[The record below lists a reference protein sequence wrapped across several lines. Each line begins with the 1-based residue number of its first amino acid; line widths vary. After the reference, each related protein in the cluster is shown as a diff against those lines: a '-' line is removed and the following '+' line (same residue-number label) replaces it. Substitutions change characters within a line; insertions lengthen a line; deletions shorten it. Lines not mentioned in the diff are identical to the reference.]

1 MKLAP
6 LLAAVVLIA
15 LPAAAQTRVVTP
27 EDARASQALAALWR
41 PLTTMTA
48 EAADT
53 ACRGAD
59 AEIEALEAALP
70 PVLTPE
76 SLARVRALRGLLVIP
91 TDEPN
96 MSYFFP
102 DRSMTWFAS
111 GLGAVAVIDEGD
123 GFIGVRDAAGTDIA
137 IQYGQAGSRPMIRVQ
152 PPQGEIQSF
161 VGCAQTSPAQ
171 N

>member
-6 LLAAVVLIA
+6 LLAAFALIA

-27 EDARASQALAALWR
+27 QDTRASQALAALWR
-41 PLTTMTA
+41 PLPAMTA
-48 EAADT
+48 DAATT
-53 ACRGAD
+53 ACRGAE
-59 AEIEALEAALP
+59 AEIEAIEAALP
-70 PVLTPE
+70 PVLTQE
-76 SLARVRALRGLLVIP
+76 SLARVRTLRGLLVIP

-102 DRSMTWFAS
+102 DRSMSWFAS
-111 GLGAVAVIDEGD
+111 GLGAVAMIDEGD

-137 IQYGQAGSRPMIRVQ
+137 LQYGQAGGRPMIRVQ
-152 PPQGEIQSF
+152 PPQGEIQTL
-161 VGCAQTSPAQ
+161 VGCAQTSPAE

>member
-6 LLAAVVLIA
+6 LLAALALIA
-15 LPAAAQTRVVTP
+15 LPASAQTRVVTP
-27 EDARASQALAALWR
+27 QDMRASQALAALWR
-41 PLTTMTA
+41 PLPIMTA

-53 ACRGAD
+53 ACRGAE

-91 TDEPN
+91 TAEPS

-111 GLGAVAVIDEGD
+111 GLGAVALIDEGD

-137 IQYGQAGSRPMIRVQ
+137 IQYGQAGGRPMIRVQ
-152 PPQGEIQSF
+152 PPQGEIQTF